1 MVQIV
6 RGIGKSK
13 TTNCTKRGCP
23 LSDIQPITGI
33 QLSKQRIPYIKSIH
47 NIQKAGSSLRNAK
60 SRKPFRLLPAT
71 MKQLFMVQRIHCK
84 FYGRPDYFHSG
95 AAAADDT
102 DWRKSRPFRAD
113 LLHSDHHRPR
123 HAAGGHGPF
132 RHVQRNGNPFGPAVQ
147 RNRPLR
153 HHSAGNHSGFI
164 LPAGCGHVPS
174 QSFRRIING
183 GAMSDI
189 LETAML
195 ICFGCSWPLSL
206 IKNFRARSAKNMSF
220 GFIFFIMLGYS
231 SGILAKLLA
240 RNISYVL
247 IFYALNLAMAAANMA
262 IYFFNRRIDKS
273 KNMCYLHNKFNY
285 FKPLKRR

>member
-1 MVQIV
+1 
-6 RGIGKSK
+6 
-13 TTNCTKRGCP
+13 
-23 LSDIQPITGI
+23 
-33 QLSKQRIPYIKSIH
+33 
-47 NIQKAGSSLRNAK
+47 
-60 SRKPFRLLPAT
+60 
-71 MKQLFMVQRIHCK
+71 
-84 FYGRPDYFHSG
+84 
-95 AAAADDT
+95 
-102 DWRKSRPFRAD
+102 
-113 LLHSDHHRPR
+113 
-123 HAAGGHGPF
+123 
-132 RHVQRNGNPFGPAVQ
+132 
-147 RNRPLR
+147 
-153 HHSAGNHSGFI
+153 
-164 LPAGCGHVPS
+164 
-174 QSFRRIING
+174 
-183 GAMSDI
+183 MSDI